1 MCNFMSARKC
11 AFRIIRSVSVFAIV
25 DGIQT
30 VVASPAMD
38 GGGHREREREWESLK
53 LICILHG
60 DIQFNTLNI

>member
-25 DGIQT
+25 DEIQT

-38 GGGHREREREWESLK
+38 GGGHRERERVGELK
-53 LICILHG
+53 TYLHFTWG
-60 DIQFNTLNI
+60 HTI